1 MFQILAPIG
10 LLLMFASLPLYALAW
25 VFSIKGEMHS
35 LERLAFRGTERCSQ
49 YRWKRFAVCGRRVPL
64 DRVRSSQRNPED
76 WRVVFMP
83 CQMEDVM
90 KNLQRIA

>member
-49 YRWKRFAVCGRRVPL
+49 YRWKQFSVCGRRVPL
-64 DRVRSSQRNPED
+64 GISAALN
-76 WRVVFMP
+76 
-83 CQMEDVM
+83 
-90 KNLQRIA
+90 

>member
-1 MFQILAPIG
+1 M
-10 LLLMFASLPLYALAW
+10 Y
-25 VFSIKGEMHS
+25 S
-35 LERLAFRGTERCSQ
+35 LERLVFQGTGRCPQ
-49 YRWKRFAVCGRRVPL
+49 YRWKQFAVCGRRVPL
-64 DRVRSSQRNPED
+64 DRVRISQRNLEN